1 MRMYKGIAE
10 FRFHWLG
17 VVLNL
22 LKVFGYTWD
31 PQNTSSVL
39 IGMKGQQKRIF
50 FSFLL
55 VFSKAEFG
63 KSFVPSPTS
72 KDIGLFHVL

>member
-39 IGMKGQQKRIF
+39 IGMKGQQQRIF
-50 FSFLL
+50 SHFCLYFQKLNLAKVLFLL
-55 VFSKAEFG
+55 QPPK
-63 KSFVPSPTS
+63 
-72 KDIGLFHVL
+72 I